1 MKERGRPGRRIHQLD
16 LALCWPRGCSPLKKC
31 KRDSQKEKV
40 TKALKVLTGRGKDGS
55 SSSEAES
62 DDGEEEYLHGGK
74 DGDLLSRLTR
84 GFAPMHEQLG
94 TLYGDSTVSGA
105 GSAKEVLQPAA
116 VRYLL
121 SSALPLV
128 DTRLVGEEKLRELRA
143 LATGLDMLVQGR
155 VSMTAAFQELAH
167 EHPRSIH
174 SGL

>member
-1 MKERGRPGRRIHQLD
+1 M
-16 LALCWPRGCSPLKKC
+16 KKC

-74 DGDLLSRLTR
+74 DGD
-84 GFAPMHEQLG
+84 PQL
-94 TLYGDSTVSGA
+94 VVQEV
-105 GSAKEVLQPAA
+105 AKEVLQPAA

-155 VSMTAAFQELAH
+155 VSMTAAFQ
-167 EHPRSIH
+167 
-174 SGL
+174 

>member
-1 MKERGRPGRRIHQLD
+1 
-16 LALCWPRGCSPLKKC
+16 
-31 KRDSQKEKV
+31 
-40 TKALKVLTGRGKDGS
+40 
-55 SSSEAES
+55 
-62 DDGEEEYLHGGK
+62 
-74 DGDLLSRLTR
+74 
-84 GFAPMHEQLG
+84 MHEQLG

-155 VSMTAAFQELAH
+155 VSMTAAFQ
-167 EHPRSIH
+167 
-174 SGL
+174 